1 MSINQYMKSI
11 IMDQH
16 VERRN
21 RGISGFQGSFFRKTG
36 ASAARKPYK
45 YIDGVKQRPA
55 RVKRRHKRKSAF
67 SFNFFS
73 TLSSRPGEKARPSA
87 ESSGVK
93 EPRYSA
99 FDRLIDRLF
108 NPGGPSIRTMNP
120 EKPKKH
126 RKPGKSGFAPLRKP
140 LQFSVTPIF
149 ALAGIAV
156 FSVLTL
162 NWKVPASAAAI
173 APAADEVIQANLA
186 SYAGLAPLSAA
197 AFDVEN
203 EAIPLDLMES
213 FHWESYTVR
222 SGDSVSRIA
231 AAHSVSMDAIIA
243 SNGITNARRLR
254 EGMTIR
260 VPNMDG
266 IPYTVKKGDN
276 LSGISGAMGVPL
288 EAILDAN
295 DIESDAISAGVT
307 LFIPGARMR
316 SEDLRQALGELFIY
330 PIRGR
335 LTSPFGWRHDPINGA
350 RRHHAAI
357 NLAAPTGT
365 PIKAAMD
372 GRVSTV
378 GLNSV
383 YGKYIIITH
392 SSGLQT
398 WYAHMSA
405 TSVAQG
411 AYVRQGAKIGEVGS
425 TGYSTGPHL
434 HFAVYKN
441 GKPVNPLELLN

>member
-1 MSINQYMKSI
+1 
-11 IMDQH
+11 MDQH

-21 RGISGFQGSFFRKTG
+21 HGGLFHKTG
-36 ASAARKPYK
+36 SSTARKPYK

-55 RVKRRHKRKSAF
+55 RIKRRYKRKSA
-67 SFNFFS
+67 S
-73 TLSSRPGEKARPSA
+73 
-87 ESSGVK
+87 
-93 EPRYSA
+93 EPRPDI
-99 FDRLIDRLF
+99 FDHLLNRLS
-108 NPGGPSIRTMNP
+108 NSHGPSIRKVSSEN
-120 EKPKKH
+120 EKPKKSRNP
-126 RKPGKSGFAPLRKP
+126 RKPGHKP
-140 LQFSVTPIF
+140 LQFSVAPIF

-162 NWKVPASAAAI
+162 NWKVPLSAALT
-173 APAADEVIQANLA
+173 PAADPGIQVNLA

-197 AFDVEN
+197 GFDVEN
-203 EAIPLDLMES
+203 ETIPLDLMES
-213 FHWESYTVR
+213 FHWESHTVR
-222 SGDSVSRIA
+222 SGETVSKIA

-260 VPNMDG
+260 IPNMDG
-266 IPYTVKKGDN
+266 IPYTVKTGDS
-276 LSGISGAMGVPL
+276 LSRISTAMDVPL

-295 DIESDAISAGVT
+295 DIESDTISAGVT

-316 SEDLRQALGELFIY
+316 SEDLKQALGELFIY

-335 LTSPFGWRHDPINGA
+335 LTSPFGWRLDPISGA

-357 NLAAPTGT
+357 DLAAPTGT

-372 GRVSTV
+372 GRISTV
-378 GLNSV
+378 GLSSV
-383 YGKYIIITH
+383 YGKYIIISH
-392 SSGLQT
+392 SGGLQT

-405 TSVAQG
+405 TSVVQG
-411 AYVRQGAKIGEVGS
+411 AYIRQGAKIGEVGS

>member
-1 MSINQYMKSI
+1 
-11 IMDQH
+11 
-16 VERRN
+16 V
-21 RGISGFQGSFFRKTG
+21 
-36 ASAARKPYK
+36 A
-45 YIDGVKQRPA
+45 
-55 RVKRRHKRKSAF
+55 
-67 SFNFFS
+67 
-73 TLSSRPGEKARPSA
+73 
-87 ESSGVK
+87 
-93 EPRYSA
+93 
-99 FDRLIDRLF
+99 
-108 NPGGPSIRTMNP
+108 
-120 EKPKKH
+120 
-126 RKPGKSGFAPLRKP
+126 
-140 LQFSVTPIF
+140 PIF

-162 NWKVPASAAAI
+162 NWKVPASAALT
-173 APAADEVIQANLA
+173 PAADSGVQVNMA
-186 SYAGLAPLSAA
+186 SYAGIAPLSAA
-197 AFDVEN
+197 GLNVEN

-222 SGDSVSRIA
+222 SGDSVSKIA

-260 VPNMDG
+260 IPNMDG
-266 IPYTVKKGDN
+266 IPYTVKSGDS
-276 LSGISGAMGVPL
+276 LSRISSAMGVPL

-295 DIESDAISAGVT
+295 NIESDTISAGVT
-307 LFIPGARMR
+307 LFIPGAKMR

-335 LTSPFGWRHDPINGA
+335 LTSPFGWRSDPISGA

-357 NLAAPTGT
+357 DLAAPTGT

-398 WYAHMSA
+398 WYAHMSV

-441 GKPVNPLELLN
+441 GKAVNPLELLN

>member
-1 MSINQYMKSI
+1 MKSI
-11 IMDQH
+11 ILDQH

-21 RGISGFQGSFFRKTG
+21 FQRSSTRNHGTTKL
-36 ASAARKPYK
+36 YK

-55 RVKRRHKRKSAF
+55 RIKRRYKRKSVF
-67 SFNFFS
+67 SFNLFS
-73 TLSSRPGEKARPSA
+73 THSSKTSEKSKPAAKST
-87 ESSGVK
+87 VK

-99 FDRLIDRLF
+99 FDRFIDRFF
-108 NPGGPSIRTMNP
+108 NSSGPSIRRVTP
-120 EKPKKH
+120 EAPKTPKKP
-126 RKPGKSGFAPLRKP
+126 RKSGLKSGQKS
-140 LQFSVTPIF
+140 LQFSVAPIF
-149 ALAGIAV
+149 ALAGIAI
-156 FSVLTL
+156 FSVFTL
-162 NWKVPASAAAI
+162 NWKVPASAALM
-173 APAADEVIQANLA
+173 PAADQVVQTNLA
-186 SYAGLAPLSAA
+186 SYAGLVPLSAA
-197 AFDVEN
+197 AFTVEN
-203 EAIPLDLMES
+203 ETIPLDLVES

-222 SGDSVSRIA
+222 SGDSVSKIA
-231 AAHSVSMDAIIA
+231 AAHSVSMDAVIA

-276 LSGISGAMGVPL
+276 LSGISTAMGVPL

-295 DIESDAISAGVT
+295 DIESDTISAGVT
-307 LFIPGARMR
+307 LFIPGAKMR
-316 SEDLRQALGELFIY
+316 SEDLKQALGELFIY

-335 LTSPFGWRHDPINGA
+335 LTSPFGWRSDPISGV

-357 NLAAPTGT
+357 DLAAPTGT

-372 GRVSTV
+372 GRISTV
-378 GLNSV
+378 GFNSV
-383 YGKYIIITH
+383 YGKYIIINH
-392 SSGLQT
+392 GNGLQT

-405 TSVAQG
+405 TSTAQG